1 MPKDKFP
8 TLDPV
13 KIERKLRMVDEL
25 FQMAME
31 IKKFQLKKKFPH
43 LTEREI
49 THRAYALIEKG
60 CS

>member
-1 MPKDKFP
+1 MPRKIIP

-13 KIERKLRMVDEL
+13 KIQRKLRMVDEL
-25 FQMAME
+25 FQMAFE

-49 THRAYALIEKG
+49 NHRAYALIERG